1 MTSAGKREPAYIH
14 IILILIIVGL
24 TYLLIQV
31 AILEPQRV
39 IEQEK
44 YFKEESRLRMLNL
57 KQLELLYKEKHG
69 KYTDSFDSLFNLFKK
84 NPNIQEKVDSLFRP
98 LKQGKF
104 VIDSLRWSPK
114 SHNEYVLK
122 IDSTI
127 RTDSVFT
134 RTGRFLRIDTT
145 IVMGELYYIECPDGY
160 GSIGDLN
167 NPLKVN
173 TTSWGE
179 K

>member
-1 MTSAGKREPAYIH
+1 MSTAQKSEPAYIH

-84 NPNIQEKVDSLFRP
+84 DPNIQAKVDSLFKP
-98 LKQGKF
+98 LKHGQF
-104 VIDSLRWSPK
+104 VLDSLRWSPK
-114 SHNEYVLK
+114 SHREYVLQ
-122 IDSTI
+122 IDSTL

-134 RTGRFLRIDTT
+134 RSGRFLRIDTT
-145 IVMGELYYIECPDGY
+145 LVKGELYYIECPDGY